1 MVNLIKK
8 IWAGPFIVKSS
19 LLFLAFMALIYLVVM
34 PGPVIVWFTIMLAV
48 YNIVEW
54 LSNQND

>member
-1 MVNLIKK
+1 MVDLIKK
-8 IWAGPFIVKSS
+8 VWSGPFIVKSS
-19 LLFLAFMALIYLVVM
+19 LLFLSFMALIYLIMM

-48 YNIVEW
+48 YNILEW